1 MGNNINGKL
10 YWSFIMAN
18 HTEEIRNSL
27 KLKQTFVN
35 DADVIIEDVV
45 KTFSTSSTYVKKN
58 GVKKRNVFVGIH
70 LR

>member
-45 KTFSTSSTYVKKN
+45 SKDVCRFERHYVDVDVN
-58 GVKKRNVFVGIH
+58 R
-70 LR
+70 L